1 MICCESTNWK
11 AQEMIPLLDFILS
24 REPQSKLITEEDA
37 FEALKDKGWVGGISK
52 QTEKLS

>member
-1 MICCESTNWK
+1 
-11 AQEMIPLLDFILS
+11 MIPLLDFILS

-52 QTEKLS
+52 QTERLS